1 MTFYNSGFLWLK
13 NKRIDMVSNG
23 DFQKDVELINKFSNV
38 LLTTHIRPDGDAC
51 TGQLQYH
58 VIY

>member
-23 DFQKDVELINKFSNV
+23 DFQKNVELINKSGNV
-38 LLTTHIRPDGDAC
+38 LLTTNTKHTNHEKSA
-51 TGQLQYH
+51 
-58 VIY
+58 